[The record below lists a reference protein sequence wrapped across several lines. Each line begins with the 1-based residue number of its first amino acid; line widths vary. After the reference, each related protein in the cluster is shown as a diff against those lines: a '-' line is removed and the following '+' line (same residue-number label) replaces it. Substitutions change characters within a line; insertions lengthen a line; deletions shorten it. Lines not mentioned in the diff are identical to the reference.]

1 VTSDTAERMGPPA
14 SFVGVPSKVA
24 RAAAAA
30 VAGSGLDKSTSRQPP
45 ISARSSGRNGREASL
60 SDMIDWT
67 AELRK
72 IERQFDGLPPEPTAE
87 DRRMQRAIQRREL
100 EESEARAAS
109 FGVYL
114 RLALVVA
121 LGVAILF
128 WPYGAVCGMSLFAY
142 LASVTT
148 VVLGGL
154 WTSLSTWQHRMVR
167 RHVVALAMIL
177 WGLALGASQV
187 LPRVGYAI
195 PNALHPASWGCG

>member
-1 VTSDTAERMGPPA
+1 VTLDTAETMGPAA
-14 SFVGVPSKVA
+14 SFRGLSPSRV
-24 RAAAAA
+24 RCCRA
-30 VAGSGLDKSTSRQPP
+30 VAGSGLDKSTSSSPP
-45 ISARSSGRNGREASL
+45 TLREIARPEGREASL
-60 SDMIDWT
+60 SDIIDWT

-72 IERQFDGLPPEPTAE
+72 IEREFDGLPPEPTAE
-87 DRRMQRAIQRREL
+87 DRRMQREVQRRER
-100 EESEARAAS
+100 EEHEARGAS
-109 FGVYL
+109 FGVYV

-167 RHVVALAMIL
+167 RHVVAIAMIL

-195 PNALHPASWGCG
+195 PDALHPAAWGCG